1 MCSDDA
7 VSEVIGFSLILVMI
21 ILALGIWSVHAVPQV
36 AEELERSQNEDI
48 LRQFAAFKYDLDLVL
63 AAGNTGVYGQKIFTL
78 ASVKS
83 QVSLFTISC
92 GSPGRFSMERG
103 MPAFQINGT
112 AYYPLVFTYQSANQH
127 AENIVL
133 ELRAGVLTAKP
144 SGLILPKSGKG
155 NTAHHIVVSN
165 SSFVPWAV
173 SGTEQVI
180 VEYRLEKILHS
191 DSGLLCVFDLNMR

>member
-21 ILALGIWSVHAVPQV
+21 ILALGIWSVHAVPQF
-36 AEELERSQNEDI
+36 AEDLERSQNDHL
-48 LRQFAAFKYDLDLVL
+48 LRQFAAFKYDLDSFV
-63 AAGNTGVYGQKIFTL
+63 AAENTGVYGQKIFIL
-78 ASVKS
+78 APIKAPVSIFSVS
-83 QVSLFTISC
+83 RPF
-92 GSPGRFSMERG
+92 PGRFCMERG
-103 MPAFQINGT
+103 VPAFQDNGT
-112 AYYPLVFTYQSANQH
+112 AYYPVTFTYQSANRH

-144 SGLILPKSGKG
+144 SAFILPKSGKG
-155 NTAHHIVVSN
+155 NTAHHIVVAD

-173 SGTEQVI
+173 SRTEQVI

-191 DSGLLCVFDLNMR
+191 ESGFLYVFDFSMR